1 MANPRS
7 ELKPR
12 IGGNGLPQG
21 IIQFNSGA
29 YSARVRLSNGD
40 CFTFVSE
47 DLERASKWRAQ
58 TVRYALEHGLILPKP
73 RP

>member
-1 MANPRS
+1 MSAS
-7 ELKPR
+7 IEPR

-21 IIQFNSGA
+21 IIQFNSGL

-40 CFTFVSE
+40 AFTFMSE
-47 DLERASKWRAQ
+47 DLGRAVTWRVQ
-58 TVRYALEHGLILPKP
+58 TVKYAIENGLIQKKP